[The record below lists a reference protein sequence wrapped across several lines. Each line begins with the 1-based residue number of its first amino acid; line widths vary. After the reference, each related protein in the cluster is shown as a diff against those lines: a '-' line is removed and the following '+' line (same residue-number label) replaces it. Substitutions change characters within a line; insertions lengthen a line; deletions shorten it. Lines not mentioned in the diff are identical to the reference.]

1 LVQLSAAD
9 TDLGPVD
16 ATIGRTQPSHS
27 YLQTWLRMG
36 LLPQYGAAM
45 KHHTHT
51 QRRRFLGASLAV
63 LSLLGL
69 AGTANA
75 QNWPDKPI
83 KLLVPFAAG
92 GNIDVTGRLTA
103 ARLSEGLGQQMVV
116 ENRVGGGGIVAM
128 EAVQRSA
135 PDGYTLL
142 WASTN
147 VMAIV
152 PATTKVKYDPVKD
165 YAPISQLGSSPQVL
179 LINSKVPAKT
189 VAEFVAYA
197 KAQPQPL
204 AYGGGGGPGSAS
216 NLIMALFLNRAELKM
231 TSVSYRGTAP
241 ALTDVIAGVI
251 PTTFV
256 PISEAV
262 AQSTNPAIR
271 ILAVSSDK
279 RSARLPDVPTIAE
292 TYPGYNAVSWTAML
306 APGGTPKAII
316 DKLAGE
322 MARAGKDPKFI
333 ELLRDNG
340 IDPAIE
346 GPEKL
351 AKLIAAEIPNW
362 AKAVDIAG
370 VKIEQ

>member
-1 LVQLSAAD
+1 MAM
-9 TDLGPVD
+9 
-16 ATIGRTQPSHS
+16 R
-27 YLQTWLRMG
+27 
-36 LLPQYGAAM
+36 PQYGAAM
-45 KHHTHT
+45 KHHRTCI
-51 QRRRFLGASLAV
+51 QRRRLLPASLAV
-63 LSLLGL
+63 LSLLLSFLGL
-69 AGTANA
+69 ASPANA
-75 QNWPDKPI
+75 QNWPDRPI

-92 GNIDVTGRLTA
+92 GNIDVTGRLMA
-103 ARLSEGLGQQMVV
+103 ARLSEMLGQQVVV
-116 ENRVGGGGIVAM
+116 ENRVGGGGIIAM
-128 EAVQRSA
+128 EAVQRAA

-165 YAPISQLGSSPQVL
+165 FAPISQLGSSPQVL
-179 LINSKVPAKT
+179 LVNSKVPAKT

-216 NLIMALFLNRAELKM
+216 NLIMALFLHRADLKM
-231 TSVSYRGTAP
+231 TSVSYRGTAL
-241 ALTDVIAGVI
+241 ALTDVIGGQI

-262 AQSTNPAIR
+262 AQATNPSIR

-279 RSARLPDVPTIAE
+279 RSARLPDVPSIAE
-292 TYPGYNAVSWTAML
+292 TYPGYSAVSWTAML
-306 APGGTPKAII
+306 APKGTPKAVI
-316 DKLAGE
+316 DKLAGD
-322 MARAGKDPKFI
+322 MARAAQDPKFV

-351 AKLIAAEIPNW
+351 ASLIAAEIPNW
-362 AKAVDIAG
+362 AKAVEIAG
-370 VKIEQ
+370 VKIEP

>member
-1 LVQLSAAD
+1 VCELRNRD
-9 TDLGPVD
+9 TS
-16 ATIGRTQPSHS
+16 RSR
-27 YLQTWLRMG
+27 LQTWLRMAM
-36 LLPQYGAAM
+36 PPPYGAAM
-45 KHHTHT
+45 KQHRTFAP
-51 QRRRFLGASLAV
+51 RRRFIGACLAL

-75 QNWPDKPI
+75 QSWPDRPI

-92 GNIDVTGRLTA
+92 GNIDVTGRLMA
-103 ARLSEGLGQQMVV
+103 ARLSETLGQQVVV
-116 ENRVGGGGIVAM
+116 ENRVGGGGIIAM
-128 EAVQRSA
+128 EAVQRAA

-152 PATTKVKYDPVKD
+152 PATTKVKYDPAKD
-165 YAPISQLGSSPQVL
+165 FAPISQLGSSPQVL
-179 LINSKVPAKT
+179 LVNAKVPAKT
-189 VAEFVAYA
+189 VAEFVTYV

-241 ALTDVIAGVI
+241 ALTDVIGGQI

-262 AQSTNPAIR
+262 AQATNPAIR
-271 ILAVSSDK
+271 ILAVSSEK

-306 APGGTPKAII
+306 APKGTPKAII
-316 DKLAGE
+316 DKIAGE

-351 AKLIAAEIPNW
+351 ANLIAAEIPNW
-362 AKAVDIAG
+362 AKAVEIAG
-370 VKIEQ
+370 VKLEQ